1 MGTEAGTR
9 FCYVYDVTAEGNFEG
24 KNILN
29 LPKTIA
35 QCASLRDWDPS
46 ELEDE
51 LAQSRA
57 KLLEVRDLRTHFHT
71 FAGTVKAVNGVSFDI
86 AAGEV
91 MGLVGESGGGKSV
104 VGFSILGL
112 IDSPGK
118 IEGGEILL
126 DGEDLVKAGEARL
139 REIRGR
145 EISMVFQDP
154 MTSLNPLHS
163 VGRQMDEVLRLHS
176 DLDAEA
182 RRAACVEML
191 ESVGISRAA
200 ERLKAYPHQFSGGM
214 RQRVVIAIALLA
226 RPRLIIAD
234 EPTTALDVTIQSQI
248 LKLMRRQIAEKGS
261 SMILVTHDL
270 AVVSEMADHI
280 TVLYCGNVVE
290 RGRTRELIEAPAHP
304 YTRGLIDS
312 IPDYSNRHERLKQ
325 IPGTV
330 PDIRNLPRGCN
341 FRERCPR
348 AQALC
353 SEIEPD
359 LMPQRGSLSAACHFP
374 LSPGDTA

>member
-1 MGTEAGTR
+1 MT
-9 FCYVYDVTAEGNFEG
+9 DQ
-24 KNILN
+24 
-29 LPKTIA
+29 P
-35 QCASLRDWDPS
+35 
-46 ELEDE
+46 
-51 LAQSRA
+51 
-57 KLLEVRDLRTHFHT
+57 LLTVRDLRTYFHT
-71 FAGTVKAVNGVSFDI
+71 FSGKVKAVDGVSFEI
-86 AAGEV
+86 GEGEV

-112 IDSPGK
+112 IDSPGR
-118 IEGGEILL
+118 IEGGDILL
-126 DGEDLVKAGEARL
+126 NGQNLVTATEAAL
-139 REIRGR
+139 REVRGR

-154 MTSLNPLHS
+154 MTSLNPLHT

-176 DLDAEA
+176 DLDAKA
-182 RRAACVEML
+182 RQVACVEML

-248 LKLMRRQIAEKGS
+248 LKLMRAQIAEKGA

-280 TVLYCGNVVE
+280 TVLYCGKVVE
-290 RGRTRELIEAPAHP
+290 RGRTRDLIEAPSHP

-312 IPDYSNRHERLKQ
+312 IPDTAHRQDRLSQ
-325 IPGTV
+325 IPGAV
-330 PDIRNLPRGCN
+330 PDIRNLPKGCN
-341 FRERCPR
+341 FQDRCLR

-353 SEIEPD
+353 AEREPV
-359 LMPQRGSLSAACHFP
+359 LAPQHGSLQAACHFP
-374 LSPGDTA
+374 LKPGDAA

>member
-1 MGTEAGTR
+1 M
-9 FCYVYDVTAEGNFEG
+9 
-24 KNILN
+24 K
-29 LPKTIA
+29 
-35 QCASLRDWDPS
+35 
-46 ELEDE
+46 DE
-51 LAQSRA
+51 QH
-57 KLLEVRDLRTHFHT
+57 KPLLSVHDLRTYFHT
-71 FAGTVKAVNGVSFDI
+71 FAGTVKAVNGVSFEI
-86 AAGEV
+86 GEGEV

-118 IEGGEILL
+118 IEGGQILL
-126 DGEDLVKAGEARL
+126 EGDDLVSAGEERL
-139 REIRGR
+139 REVRGR

-154 MTSLNPLHS
+154 MTSLNPLHT
-163 VGRQMDEVLRLHS
+163 VGRQMEEVLKLHT
-176 DLDAEA
+176 DLPAEE
-182 RRAACVEML
+182 RRQACIEML

-214 RQRVVIAIALLA
+214 RQRVVIAIAMLA
-226 RPRLIIAD
+226 RPKLIIAD

-248 LKLMRRQIAEKGS
+248 LKLMRQQIAEKGA
-261 SMILVTHDL
+261 SMILITHDL

-290 RGRTRELIEAPAHP
+290 RGRTRDLIENPAHP

-312 IPDYSNRHERLKQ
+312 IPDTSQRLERLNQ
-325 IPGTV
+325 IPGAV
-330 PDIRNLPRGCN
+330 PDIRNLPKGCN

-353 SEIEPD
+353 AEKEPQ
-359 LMPQRGSLSAACHFP
+359 LTPQHGSLSAACHFP
-374 LSPGDTA
+374 LKPGERA

>member
-1 MGTEAGTR
+1 MTEAAKQPLL
-9 FCYVYDVTAEGNFEG
+9 DVH
-24 KNILN
+24 
-29 LPKTIA
+29 
-35 QCASLRDWDPS
+35 
-46 ELEDE
+46 
-51 LAQSRA
+51 
-57 KLLEVRDLRTHFHT
+57 DLRTHFHT
-71 FAGTVKAVNGVSFDI
+71 FGGTVKAVNGVSFDI
-86 AAGEV
+86 AEGEV

-118 IEGGEILL
+118 IEGGQILL

-176 DLDAEA
+176 DLDAQA
-182 RRAACVEML
+182 RHSACVEML
-191 ESVGISRAA
+191 ESVGISRAT
-200 ERLKAYPHQFSGGM
+200 ERLRAYPHQFSGGM

-248 LKLMRRQIAEKGS
+248 LKLMRRQIAEKGA

-270 AVVSEMADHI
+270 AVVSEMADRI

-290 RGRTRELIEAPAHP
+290 RGRARELIEAPAHP

-312 IPDYSNRHERLKQ
+312 IPDPSNRHERLKQ

-330 PDIRNLPRGCN
+330 PDIRNLPQGCN
-341 FRERCPR
+341 FRDRCPR

-353 SEIEPD
+353 AEIEPK
-359 LMPQRGSLSAACHFP
+359 LSAQRGSLSAACHFP
-374 LSPGDTA
+374 LNPGESA

>member
-1 MGTEAGTR
+1 MAQ
-9 FCYVYDVTAEGNFEG
+9 AERQP
-24 KNILN
+24 L
-29 LPKTIA
+29 
-35 QCASLRDWDPS
+35 
-46 ELEDE
+46 
-51 LAQSRA
+51 LA
-57 KLLEVRDLRTHFHT
+57 VRGLRTWFHT
-71 FAGTVKAVNGVSFDI
+71 FSGTVKAVDGVSFEI
-86 AAGEV
+86 GQGEV

-112 IDSPGK
+112 IDSPGR

-126 DGEDLVKAGEARL
+126 NGQDLVTAGETRL
-139 REIRGR
+139 REVRGR

-154 MTSLNPLHS
+154 MTSLNPLQT
-163 VGRQMDEVLRLHS
+163 VGRQMDEVLRLHT
-176 DLDAEA
+176 DLGAGA

-248 LKLMRRQIAEKGS
+248 LKLMRQQIAEKGA
-261 SMILVTHDL
+261 SMILITHDL

-280 TVLYCGNVVE
+280 TVLYCGKVVE
-290 RGRTRELIEAPAHP
+290 RGRTRALIETPAHP

-312 IPDYSNRHERLKQ
+312 IPDTAHRHDRLRQ
-325 IPGTV
+325 IPGSV
-330 PDIRNLPRGCN
+330 PDIRNLPTGCN
-341 FRERCPR
+341 FRDRCPR

-353 SEIEPD
+353 AETEPD
-359 LMPQRGSLSAACHFP
+359 LTRQHATLWAACHFP
-374 LSPGDTA
+374 LKPGETA

>member
-1 MGTEAGTR
+1 MM
-9 FCYVYDVTAEGNFEG
+9 
-24 KNILN
+24 
-29 LPKTIA
+29 
-35 QCASLRDWDPS
+35 RDTV
-46 ELEDE
+46 
-51 LAQSRA
+51 QQ

-126 DGEDLVKAGEARL
+126 NGEDLVKAGEARL

-145 EISMVFQDP
+145 DISMVFQDP
-154 MTSLNPLHS
+154 MTSLNPQHT

-176 DLDAEA
+176 DLDTEA
-182 RRAACVEML
+182 RHAACVEML
-191 ESVGISRAA
+191 ENVGISRAA

-312 IPDYSNRHERLKQ
+312 IPDHSNRHERLKQ